1 MFFVPVFKVKVTI
14 FLCKSWKKWEKA
26 TNTLAAEEISLLL
39 PSLLNFISDDHH
51 FENHFQEA
59 KAIFDEPHLL
69 RTLSAYEVAKQK
81 DTQKKDKFNFKKS
94 WT

>member
-1 MFFVPVFKVKVTI
+1 
-14 FLCKSWKKWEKA
+14 
-26 TNTLAAEEISLLL
+26 
-39 PSLLNFISDDHH
+39 LNFISDDHH
-51 FENHFQEA
+51 FENHFQET

-94 WT
+94 